1 MNARNRVRRYR
12 FSVKLNRHL
21 DVLKPLKKE
30 RKKKKEKKKKKNK
43 KKNEGRLDVQP
54 ITDTKK
60 VIMLN
65 SG

>member
-30 RKKKKEKKKKKNK
+30 RKKKKRKE
-43 KKNEGRLDVQP
+43 NEGRLDVQP